1 MGGSLIIHLA
11 LWESNYYKWPV
22 QHLPRHENL
31 PPEEPLKLRQVYLRY
46 QDPLHPNATFEID
59 NSALTENGFTC
70 CDTYP
75 KKFSGDMLTLTSTDP
90 LCIKVYSDSLTNH
103 LLVVGLGQ
111 SFGKHWIQLVFDEST
126 ITPRP
131 SWEDYAEHK
140 YHEMLVRTP
149 ESVRNIDE
157 SCFAD
162 KCSDGLVCIMQNC
175 LP

>member
-11 LWESNYYKWPV
+11 LWESNYYKWTV

-31 PPEEPLKLRQVYLRY
+31 PPEEPLKLCQVYLRY
-46 QDPLHPNATFEID
+46 QDLLHPNATFEID
-59 NSALTENGFTC
+59 NNALTENGFTC

-111 SFGKHWIQLVFDEST
+111 SSGKHWIQLVFDEST
-126 ITPRP
+126 IT
-131 SWEDYAEHK
+131 
-140 YHEMLVRTP
+140 L
-149 ESVRNIDE
+149 
-157 SCFAD
+157 
-162 KCSDGLVCIMQNC
+162 
-175 LP
+175 